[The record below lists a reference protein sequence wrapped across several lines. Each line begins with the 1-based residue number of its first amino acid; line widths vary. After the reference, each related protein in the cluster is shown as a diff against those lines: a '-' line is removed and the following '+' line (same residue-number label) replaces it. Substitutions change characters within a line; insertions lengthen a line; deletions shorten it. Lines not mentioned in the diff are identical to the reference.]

1 MAAENEKKPLT
12 HNVSGQENGSAF
24 VARGLSIKDNGSARE
39 NFNPG
44 ESRPDALTD
53 RIDDLRNAVEL
64 IDACRAEPD
73 TASAAG
79 SFKDALAWLEKSARA
94 LLTAPHVAQLARS
107 LVPLGE
113 SEADGQRPHANQAA
127 IGFSESDQ
135 VPRNREFPPSQTAS
149 ICGISAAS
157 SIERPAAVMTEL
169 DAAGFATLQTYLTE
183 HHADVRPSDP
193 AGLTSWALAALVF
206 ERAASAN
213 ETDANGADAPRE
225 FEQVIACLGDDAV
238 TLRDADQ
245 FVEMADNMDA
255 AARLLSACLPAIAT
269 DGVTTRANGIVNL
282 TQHAFELVG
291 AIERMP
297 DSPERA
303 AIAAQA
309 KALRRDLV
317 MATSQSLFGEDALAR
332 APEAVAFQ
340 SRVQPWLL
348 ECFGAEIASDRAER
362 NHRFLEEALELVQA
376 CGCTASDAHQL
387 VDYTFSRPLG
397 EPTQEIGGVMVTLAA
412 LSLANGLDM
421 YSAAEAELARVW
433 TKIEQIRAKQA
444 AKPRH
449 SLLPIMV
456 ASVQS
461 DRAPVGRERLLA
473 LLAQVRDELSQV
485 EWESDPP
492 NRVVALFS
500 EIDEALTAGSVEIAA
515 AGAGARR

>member
-1 MAAENEKKPLT
+1 MAVENEKKPLT
-12 HNVSGQENGSAF
+12 HNVSGQGNGSAF

-113 SEADGQRPHANQAA
+113 SEANGQRPHANQAA
-127 IGFSESDQ
+127 IGFIESDQ

-157 SIERPAAVMTEL
+157 SAVVTEL
-169 DAAGFATLQTYLTE
+169 DAAGFAKLQTYLTE

-193 AGLTSWALAALVF
+193 AGLASWALAALVF

-225 FEQVIACLGDDAV
+225 FEQVIACLGDDAA

-269 DGVTTRANGIVNL
+269 DEPATRANGIVSL
-282 TQHAFELVG
+282 TQYAFELVG

-303 AIAAQA
+303 AIVVQA
-309 KALRRDLV
+309 KALRRELV
-317 MATSQSLFGEDALAR
+317 MATSESLFGDDAIAR

-348 ECFGAEIASDRAER
+348 ECFGAEIAADRAER

-376 CGCTASDAHQL
+376 CGCTASEAHQL

-421 YSAAEAELARVW
+421 HAAAEAELARVW

-444 AKPRH
+444 AKSRH
-449 SLLPIMV
+449 SPLPITV
-456 ASVQS
+456 ASLQS
-461 DRAPVGRERLLA
+461 DRVQMGRERLLA

-492 NRVVALFS
+492 IRVVALFS
-500 EIDEALTAGSVEIAA
+500 EIDEVLTAGSVEIAA

>member
-1 MAAENEKKPLT
+1 MTQSNRS
-12 HNVSGQENGSAF
+12 V
-24 VARGLSIKDNGSARE
+24 
-39 NFNPG
+39 
-44 ESRPDALTD
+44 DALTD
-53 RIDDLRNAVEL
+53 HQRHILDEPSEL
-64 IDACRAEPD
+64 
-73 TASAAG
+73 
-79 SFKDALAWLEKSARA
+79 
-94 LLTAPHVAQLARS
+94 
-107 LVPLGE
+107 
-113 SEADGQRPHANQAA
+113 
-127 IGFSESDQ
+127 
-135 VPRNREFPPSQTAS
+135 
-149 ICGISAAS
+149 
-157 SIERPAAVMTEL
+157 
-169 DAAGFATLQTYLTE
+169 
-183 HHADVRPSDP
+183 
-193 AGLTSWALAALVF
+193 
-206 ERAASAN
+206 
-213 ETDANGADAPRE
+213 
-225 FEQVIACLGDDAV
+225 EQVIACLGDDAA

-255 AARLLSACLPAIAT
+255 AVRLLSACLPAIAT
-269 DGVTTRANGIVNL
+269 DGGAKRANGIVNL

-303 AIAAQA
+303 VIVAQA
-309 KALRRDLV
+309 EALRLDLI
-317 MATSQSLFGEDALAR
+317 MATSESLFGEAHLAR
-332 APEAVAFQ
+332 PPEAAFQ

-376 CGCTASDAHQL
+376 CGCTASEAHQL

-412 LSLANGLDM
+412 LCFANGLDM
-421 YSAAEAELARVW
+421 YAAAESELARVW
-433 TKIEQIRAKQA
+433 TRIEQIRAKQA

-449 SLLPIMV
+449 SPLPITV
-456 ASVQS
+456 ASIQS

-500 EIDEALTAGSVEIAA
+500 EIDAILNTGSIGTTAV

>member
-94 LLTAPHVAQLARS
+94 LLTAPHVAQLSRS

-193 AGLTSWALAALVF
+193 AGLTSWGLGALVF

-225 FEQVIACLGDDAV
+225 FEQVIACLGDDAA

-255 AARLLSACLPAIAT
+255 AARLLAACLPAIAT
-269 DGVTTRANGIVNL
+269 DEPATRANGIVNL
-282 TQHAFELVG
+282 TQYAFELVG

-303 AIAAQA
+303 AIVVQA
-309 KALRRDLV
+309 KALRRELV
-317 MATSQSLFGEDALAR
+317 MATSESLFGDDALAR
-332 APEAVAFQ
+332 VPEAVAFQ

-362 NHRFLEEALELVQA
+362 NHRFLQEALELVQA
-376 CGCTASDAHQL
+376 CGCTASGAHQL

-421 YSAAEAELARVW
+421 YAAAEAELARVR

-444 AKPRH
+444 EKPRH
-449 SLLPIMV
+449 SPLPITV

-461 DRAPVGRERLLA
+461 DRVSVGRECLLA

-500 EIDEALTAGSVEIAA
+500 EIDAVLTAGSVETA

>member
-1 MAAENEKKPLT
+1 MTQSNRS
-12 HNVSGQENGSAF
+12 VD
-24 VARGLSIKDNGSARE
+24 AR
-39 NFNPG
+39 
-44 ESRPDALTD
+44 TD
-53 RIDDLRNAVEL
+53 HQRHILDEPSEL
-64 IDACRAEPD
+64 
-73 TASAAG
+73 
-79 SFKDALAWLEKSARA
+79 
-94 LLTAPHVAQLARS
+94 
-107 LVPLGE
+107 
-113 SEADGQRPHANQAA
+113 
-127 IGFSESDQ
+127 
-135 VPRNREFPPSQTAS
+135 
-149 ICGISAAS
+149 
-157 SIERPAAVMTEL
+157 
-169 DAAGFATLQTYLTE
+169 
-183 HHADVRPSDP
+183 
-193 AGLTSWALAALVF
+193 
-206 ERAASAN
+206 
-213 ETDANGADAPRE
+213 
-225 FEQVIACLGDDAV
+225 EQVIACLGDDAA

-255 AARLLSACLPAIAT
+255 AVRLLSARLPATAP
-269 DGVTTRANGIVNL
+269 DAVTTRANGIVNL

-303 AIAAQA
+303 AIVAQA
-309 KALRRDLV
+309 KVLRRDLV
-317 MATSQSLFGEDALAR
+317 MATSESLFGEDALAR
-332 APEAVAFQ
+332 APEAAFQ

-421 YSAAEAELARVW
+421 YAAAEAELARVW

-449 SLLPIMV
+449 SPLPITV
-456 ASVQS
+456 ASVHS
-461 DRAPVGRERLLA
+461 DCVPVGRERLLA